1 MYFYLCPLGFSICY
15 AVCSFVSLWW
25 VCLICIICMALHVVA
40 RDQLWRLINWGY
52 TMGRLYD
59 IVSRLLTMTWW
70 KRRCWSPALITLTM
84 LDLCN
89 NLKYYLYDYKNMKLL
104 RANNPIYTDLSLYR
118 GGQFYWL
125 RKPEKTTDMSQA
137 TDKLY
142 HIMLCWVYLAC
153 EE

>member
-1 MYFYLCPLGFSICY
+1 
-15 AVCSFVSLWW
+15 
-25 VCLICIICMALHVVA
+25 
-40 RDQLWRLINWGY
+40 
-52 TMGRLYD
+52 
-59 IVSRLLTMTWW
+59 
-70 KRRCWSPALITLTM
+70 
-84 LDLCN
+84 
-89 NLKYYLYDYKNMKLL
+89 MKLL

-142 HIMLCWVYLAC
+142 HIMLCGVYLAW